1 MKTDKLIKCYSYLIA
16 ALFLGSLLSSCQK
29 DKLLDFP
36 DSGTLPKGL
45 TGSWVPESGKSSNLS
60 GTLPKGLTGSWVE
73 VNTGTDTISFN
84 SNIDSGFF
92 YLSRGFAMTNGYWL
106 PAIGSTAY
114 WYKISGDSISVVDGL
129 SDSMEGGTYYFRFD
143 EPNLTITVGKFSK
156 YIITKKSVL
165 TFRKIK

>member
-36 DSGTLPKGL
+36 D
-45 TGSWVPESGKSSNLS
+45 S

-114 WYKISGDSISVVDGL
+114 SYKISGDSISVVDGL